1 MSNGGFFFIGSI
13 EAMRPV
19 FLIVMGVFMLIFAWR
34 LAKSSETWTSRLMM
48 AGALLLAFGYAL
60 MLPLY
65 EAGVLEQYSPAR
77 THYQGSAATAMGW
90 HAIKLVVM
98 NAGWLVFGIGLAMH
112 AKILSPAPVENPH
125 REAPAHNAHE
135 FTA

>member
-1 MSNGGFFFIGSI
+1 MSNGGFFLMGSI

-34 LAKSSETWTSRLMM
+34 LAKNSDAWTSRLMM
-48 AGALLLAFGYAL
+48 AGALMLAFGYAL

-65 EAGVLEQYSPAR
+65 EAGILEKYAPGR
-77 THYQGSAATAMGW
+77 MTYEGSAAAAMGW

-112 AKILSPAPVENPH
+112 AKLLSPSPVANPR
-125 REAPAHNAHE
+125 REAPARNAHE

>member
-1 MSNGGFFFIGSI
+1 MSNGGFFVLGSI

-34 LAKSSETWTSRLMM
+34 LAKNSDTWTSRLMM
-48 AGALLLAFGYAL
+48 AGAVMLAFGYVL

-65 EAGVLEQYSPAR
+65 EAGVLERYAPNR
-77 THYQGSAATAMGW
+77 PVYEGSAATAMGW

-112 AKILSPAPVENPH
+112 AKIFSPVPVEKTL
-125 REAPAHNAHE
+125 REAPAHNTHE

>member
-1 MSNGGFFFIGSI
+1 MSNGGFLLLGSI

-34 LAKSSETWTSRLMM
+34 LAKNSDTWTSRLMM

-65 EAGVLEQYSPAR
+65 EAGVLERYAPNR
-77 THYQGSAATAMGW
+77 LRYEGSSATAMGW

-112 AKILSPAPVENPH
+112 AKILSPARIENPL

-135 FTA
+135 FTV

>member
-1 MSNGGFFFIGSI
+1 MSNGGFFLVGSI
-13 EAMRPV
+13 EATRPV

-34 LAKSSETWTSRLMM
+34 LAKSSDTWTSRLMI

-65 EAGVLEQYSPAR
+65 EAGVLERYAPNR
-77 THYQGSAATAMGW
+77 IHYEGSAATAMGW

-112 AKILSPAPVENPH
+112 AKILSPATVENPH
-125 REAPAHNAHE
+125 RKASAHNAHE

>member
-1 MSNGGFFFIGSI
+1 MSNGGFFLLGSI

-34 LAKSSETWTSRLMM
+34 LAKNSETWTSRLMM
-48 AGALLLAFGYAL
+48 AGALLLAFGYVL

-65 EAGVLEQYSPAR
+65 EAGVLERYSPNR
-77 THYQGSAATAMGW
+77 LTYEGSAATAMGW

-98 NAGWLVFGIGLAMH
+98 NVGWLVFGLGLAMH
-112 AKILSPAPVENPH
+112 AKILNPAPIQNPL
-125 REAPAHNAHE
+125 REAPAHNTHE

>member
-1 MSNGGFFFIGSI
+1 MSNGGFFVLGSI

-34 LAKSSETWTSRLMM
+34 LAKNSDTWTSRLMI

-65 EAGVLEQYSPAR
+65 EAGVLERYAPNR
-77 THYQGSAATAMGW
+77 LRYEGSAATAMGW
-90 HAIKLVVM
+90 HAAKLVVM

-112 AKILSPAPVENPH
+112 AKILSPAAEEKNL
-125 REAPAHNAHE
+125 REASNHDAHE

>member
-1 MSNGGFFFIGSI
+1 MVGSI

-19 FLIVMGVFMLIFAWR
+19 FLIVMGVFMLVFAWR
-34 LAKSSETWTSRLMM
+34 LARNSESWTSRLIM
-48 AGALLLAFGYAL
+48 AGAVLLAFGYAL

-65 EAGVLEQYSPAR
+65 EAGVLERYTPGRIQYE
-77 THYQGSAATAMGW
+77 GSAAVAMGW
-90 HAIKLVVM
+90 HATKLVVM

-112 AKILSPAPVENPH
+112 AKLLSPSPLVNVL
-125 REAPAHNAHE
+125 RESPTRRNHE

>member
-1 MSNGGFFFIGSI
+1 MSNGGFFLLGSI

-34 LAKSSETWTSRLMM
+34 LAKKSDTWTSRLMM

-65 EAGVLEQYSPAR
+65 EAGILERYAPNKLR
-77 THYQGSAATAMGW
+77 YEGSAATAMGW

-112 AKILSPAPVENPH
+112 AKILCPSPAENPR